1 MTSVSSA
8 GLRRADFFNGMRI
21 TSVSHF
27 FRGGGAALGAVV
39 DNSMAPPVPTSMIVV
54 AVVTLAAADAV
65 ATVGVPTFG
74 GVDDVF
80 VVLAVSMS
88 NDCSGDVFIVVGSF
102 GVDVVVVV
110 VLALLL
116 LHWLLF
122 VLSLFDLR
130 CNSAIS
136 SSLRRNSCFNFA
148 FFTFA

>member
-1 MTSVSSA
+1 MTRVSSA
-8 GLRRADFFNGMRI
+8 GLRRTDFFNGMRI

-27 FRGGGAALGAVV
+27 FRGSGAAALVAVV
-39 DNSMAPPVPTSMIVV
+39 DNSIVPVPTSMIVV
-54 AVVTLAAADAV
+54 AVVTLAAAVAA
-65 ATVGVPTFG
+65 ATVGVSTFG
-74 GVDDVF
+74 DVEDVF
-80 VVLAVSMS
+80 IVLAVSMTS
-88 NDCSGDVFIVVGSF
+88 DCFGDALIVVIVS
-102 GVDVVVVV
+102 VVMV